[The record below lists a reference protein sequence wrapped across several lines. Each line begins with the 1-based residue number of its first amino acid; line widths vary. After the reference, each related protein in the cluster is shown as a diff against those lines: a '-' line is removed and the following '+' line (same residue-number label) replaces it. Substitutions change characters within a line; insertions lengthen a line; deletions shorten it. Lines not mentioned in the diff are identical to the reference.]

1 MSGSLSVRGDVLPVG
16 GITHKIESAVKAGC
30 DTVIIPKANEQDVM
44 IEDEY
49 KEKVTIVPVSHI
61 SEVLEVALE
70 GEAEKES
77 LVDRLKSITGSA
89 LEQDVGPSGSP
100 SPQ

>member
-1 MSGSLSVRGDVLPVG
+1 M
-16 GITHKIESAVKAGC
+16 
-30 DTVIIPKANEQDVM
+30 QDVM

-49 KEKVTIVPVSHI
+49 KEQIEIIPVEHI
-61 SEVLEVALE
+61 SEVLDVALE
-70 GEAEKES
+70 GEPEKDS

-89 LEQDVGPSGSP
+89 LEGGNVQQGPSSP